1 MAHLG
6 VSTVMG
12 VCMLI
17 YNGNLMK
24 MDDLGPILG
33 NLYLYA
39 IELHDAE
46 FPEALGKHV
55 DMPKK
60 LHFDMFFRAST
71 WSHPCICW
79 NLGPNRGAPSRCF
92 DVVAGT
98 SSFSFQKLQSQIS
111 SNSIYQIFSSSSQN
125 CLKLSRLQ

>member
-55 DMPKK
+55 DMPK
-60 LHFDMFFRAST
+60 
-71 WSHPCICW
+71 
-79 NLGPNRGAPSRCF
+79 
-92 DVVAGT
+92 
-98 SSFSFQKLQSQIS
+98 
-111 SNSIYQIFSSSSQN
+111 NSILICFSGLRHGHIPAFVGTWGQIGGLPQDASMLLQELLHSV
-125 CLKLSRLQ
+125 SRNYSHKFQAILYTRFFQAVPRIV